1 MRVWRGG
8 HLNRNV
14 VFRCGAGCIL
24 NLGVCVC
31 ACGAVVILDR
41 NLVFRCGAGCIFKGG
56 CARVCGAV
64 TILDGNA
71 VSCCGRRATSKA
83 GVHVRGV
90 FWIVRLDLVG
100 ARAAL

>member
-1 MRVWRGG
+1 M
-8 HLNRNV
+8 
-14 VFRCGAGCIL
+14 
-24 NLGVCVC
+24 CV
-31 ACGAVVILDR
+31 CGAVVILDR
-41 NLVFRCGAGCIFKGG
+41 NVVFRCGAGCIFKGG